1 MTIEQQQELSALT
14 DQAVAS
20 NDIATLEKI
29 WKVIQDDLQN
39 GTEFFAYGIEWWESS
54 VPPEIREKIE

>member
-1 MTIEQQQELSALT
+1 MNIEQQQQLAALT
-14 DQAVAS
+14 QQAVDA
-20 NDIATLEKI
+20 NDIPALQKI

-39 GTEFFAYGIEWWESS
+39 GPIQFAYGIEWWESI